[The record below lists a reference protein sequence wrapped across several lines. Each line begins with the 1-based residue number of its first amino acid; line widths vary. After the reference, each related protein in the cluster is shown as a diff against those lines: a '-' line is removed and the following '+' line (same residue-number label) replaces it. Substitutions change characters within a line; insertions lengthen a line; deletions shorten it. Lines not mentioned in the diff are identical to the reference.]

1 MGKEIGIKD
10 LDDCEDLT
18 LEEAKQFDCCKDLTD
33 DEIKELLEVLKVFT
47 EIAYSVFAK
56 KQAEAEKD
64 KEQLKDEQKEREEK
78 RDYKSAA

>member
-1 MGKEIGIKD
+1 MPIIENKKWRN
-10 LDDCEDLT
+10 DCEDLT

-56 KQAEAEKD
+56 KKAE
-64 KEQLKDEQKEREEK
+64 EEK
-78 RDYKSAA
+78 QKQQQEIDSYRMAA

>member
-18 LEEAKQFDCCKDLTD
+18 VEEAKTFDCCKDLTD

-56 KQAEAEKD
+56 KQAQAEKD
-64 KEQLKDEQKEREEK
+64 KEQLKDEQEEK
-78 RDYKSAA
+78 KDYKTAA